1 MENMDTSIIFKIIMV
16 LGGLGLFLIGMKQ
29 MGEGLELAAGNKLRL
44 MLQKITSNKFIAML
58 VGVLVTAVIQS
69 SSATDAMVVGFVNAG
84 LMDIYQ
90 SIGILFGSKIGT
102 TVTSLI
108 LAIDIKAI
116 VPLFTFAGALVITFA
131 KKNNYRY
138 YGQILAGFGILF
150 MGMDLMSSNFDFLKE
165 SDAFRN
171 AVSTM
176 SSPVLGLLVGM
187 AFTAIIQSS
196 SASVGI
202 LMALGLSG
210 VVSLDNCIYI
220 IFGMNVG
227 ACMPVFLSAAGANR
241 ESKQVALSNF
251 LTSFFAAILISVIVY
266 FMSLTDYS
274 VPAIA
279 ESIPFLRGN
288 TASQISMVH
297 IAFNV
302 LLTIIF
308 LPLSTPIIR
317 VTKLIL
323 RDIDEEKEKMET
335 VYLDTRILKTPPMAV
350 LQVENECKRLGELA
364 RKNYNYAM
372 RAFLEGDT
380 RLIEKVEKNEKVI
393 DFLTHEITRYIVKIN
408 GLDIVDDDRKTMG
421 VMYSAIQDM
430 ERIGDHAENI
440 TEHAKEMIA
449 NKVKFSDG
457 AMAELRHLDEMVTK
471 LLDDGLTLFN
481 AQSVDFDIAKSV
493 IETESALD
501 SHVKIYKFNHINRM
515 NIGICSAENGT
526 IFLDMLTIL
535 ERVGD
540 HANNVAFSIPR
551 NKLGSIVKRG

>member
-1 MENMDTSIIFKIIMV
+1 MNWTIFFQVIGV

-29 MGEGLELAAGNKLRL
+29 MGEGLELAAGNKLRV

-102 TVTSLI
+102 TATSLI
-108 LAIDIKAI
+108 LSFDIKAY
-116 VPLFTFAGALVITFA
+116 VPIFAFAGALLITFA
-131 KKNNYRY
+131 KKNNYKY

-150 MGMDLMSSNFDFLKE
+150 MGMAMMSDNFGFLKDSE
-165 SDAFRN
+165 VFRN

-176 SSPVLGLLVGM
+176 SSPVLGLLIGM
-187 AFTAIIQSS
+187 IFTGIIQSS

-202 LMALGLSG
+202 LMALGASG
-210 VVSLDNCIYI
+210 VVGIDNCIYI

-251 LTSFFAAILISVIVY
+251 LTSFLASLLMMVICMILEP
-266 FMSLTDYS
+266 TPYS
-274 VPAIA
+274 V
-279 ESIPFLRGN
+279 STLCNSVPFLKGN
-288 TASQISMVH
+288 TAAQISAVH

-302 LLTIIF
+302 LRTVVF
-308 LPLSTPIIR
+308 LPLSTPIIKL
-317 VTKLIL
+317 TKLIL
-323 RDIDEEKEKMET
+323 PDKDDGKEKMET

-350 LQVENECKRLGELA
+350 LQVENECMRLGELA
-364 RKNYNYAM
+364 RKNYKYAM
-372 RAFLEGDT
+372 QAFLDGD
-380 RLIEKVEKNEKVI
+380 LSVAEKVEKNEKVI

-408 GLDIVDDDRKTMG
+408 GLDILDSDRKTMG
-421 VMYSAIQDM
+421 VMYSAIQDL

-440 TEHAKEMIA
+440 MENAKQMVQ
-449 NKVKFSDG
+449 NKMKFTNT
-457 AMAELRHLDEMVTK
+457 AMEELRHLDEMVSK

-481 AQSVDFDIAKSV
+481 AQSVDFDIAKEV
-493 IETESALD
+493 IETESSLD
-501 SHVKIYKFNHINRM
+501 SHVKIYKYNHINRM
-515 NIGICSAENGT
+515 NSGECSAENGT
-526 IFLDMLTIL
+526 VFLDMLTIL

-551 NKLGSIVKRG
+551 NKLGSIAQRG